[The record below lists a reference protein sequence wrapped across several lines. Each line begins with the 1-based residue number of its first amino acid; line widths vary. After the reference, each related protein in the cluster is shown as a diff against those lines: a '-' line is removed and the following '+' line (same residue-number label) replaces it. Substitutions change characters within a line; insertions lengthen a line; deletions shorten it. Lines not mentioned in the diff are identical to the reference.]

1 MLKIMTRVPP
11 LVAAM
16 VLLCCPSEAFTP
28 VIFHQYP
35 SLLQSPPKVTTSTL
49 YASTLEKTSETQIT
63 TTPSEKKLETS
74 NDDIPLAPLT
84 QWGEPYDDIVAIQQE
99 AKRQTLPKFSYEIDA
114 MKVLPSASTS
124 STVSREEI
132 EIQYLE
138 EHRLDIVNKMQD
150 HGCVIFRNFTLMTTP
165 NGFTTFYQTLQMHP
179 CCDPLH
185 TVSARPTIATTSTTN
200 NNNNKKSPIYEA
212 VNKESRKN
220 FFIGMHQEFVGTRA
234 PAGAAFCCFT
244 AAPVGGEFLIADARR
259 IFQNLPTDLLQA
271 LYQQQIRYSVIEL
284 PFFSFIDTA
293 VIEPLR
299 EPVANVIQNVIQ
311 WAMNQKVDFD
321 IDLQWI
327 TNQESIYQN
336 HNDVTPSSS
345 SSSTRILQARA
356 PKQPPII
363 PHPITKDPVWFCNVH
378 SHSAV
383 LRQQRESMYVLFVC
397 LISAWL
403 AVFVDSWFSLLTKS
417 DVRLFHLFRHLNS
430 YGAERFEDG
439 ASQINKSDMYFG
451 NNEPLTVEQLKILD
465 DVTTAQMKYVKMNPG
480 DVVLLDNYKTL
491 HGRNVFDGV
500 RKHGVAWFE
509 GWERS

>member
-1 MLKIMTRVPP
+1 M
-11 LVAAM
+11 
-16 VLLCCPSEAFTP
+16 
-28 VIFHQYP
+28 FHQYP

-114 MKVLPSASTS
+114 MKVLPPQSASTS
-124 STVSREEI
+124 TSATVSREEI

-403 AVFVDSWFSLLTKS
+403 AVFVDSSFSLWFSLLTKS
-417 DVRLFHLFRHLNS
+417 DVRLFHFFRHLNS